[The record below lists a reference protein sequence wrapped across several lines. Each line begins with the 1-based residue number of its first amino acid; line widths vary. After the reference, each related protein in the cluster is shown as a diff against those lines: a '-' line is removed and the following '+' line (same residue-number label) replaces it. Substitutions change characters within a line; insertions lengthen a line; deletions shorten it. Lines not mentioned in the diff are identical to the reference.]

1 MSFRGIPTAALD
13 FYEDLEVDNSKS
25 FWTAHKAVYEESVRA
40 PLEAL
45 AEALAEE
52 FGAGKYFRP
61 YRDVRFSADKTP
73 YKSHQGVWFAE
84 AKTYFHVSAAGLFV
98 AAGYWRTSPAQV
110 GRLRRAVDADLPG
123 EALVKAVAGVRKKGF
138 EIGGDQT
145 ARVPT
150 GFAKDHVRAD
160 LLRHKTLTAHRDVG
174 CPDWLHTPRAK
185 TEIAK
190 MWRNL
195 APLTSWLDTH
205 VGPD

>member
-1 MSFRGIPTAALD
+1 MSFRGIPAAALD

-25 FWTAHKAVYEESVRA
+25 FWTANKSTYEESVRA
-40 PLEAL
+40 PIEAL
-45 AEALAEE
+45 AAALAEE
-52 FGAGKYFRP
+52 FGPGKYFRP

-73 YKSHQGVWFAE
+73 YKTHQGVWFDE

-110 GRLRRAVDADLPG
+110 ARLRRAVDADLTG
-123 EALVKAVAGVRKKGF
+123 EALVKAVAAVTKKGF
-138 EIGGDQT
+138 EIGGDRT
-145 ARVPT
+145 TRVPA
-150 GFAKDHVRAD
+150 GFAKDHERAE
-160 LLRHKTLTAHRDVG
+160 LLKHKTLTAHRDVG

-185 TEIAK
+185 SEIAK